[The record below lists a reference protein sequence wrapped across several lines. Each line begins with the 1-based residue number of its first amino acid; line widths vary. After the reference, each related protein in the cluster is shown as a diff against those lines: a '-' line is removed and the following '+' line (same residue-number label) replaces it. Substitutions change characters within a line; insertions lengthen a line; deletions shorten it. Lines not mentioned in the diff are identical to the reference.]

1 MSKLLLKVKAI
12 NTSRGCR
19 CFLNKFFS
27 TLSKPQLRRVFSID
41 EIPCL
46 TRMRHVT
53 LVLQEFRETYSLLF
67 LRAWF
72 ANEVCVVWV
81 VLSVTAELVL
91 FSSHSF
97 KLLHTSQP
105 SGPSHPGPGPRSPG
119 PSLHQIHQQRLQSSN
134 QASTTAALPRFV
146 HRGTAEAFE
155 FVLHGSGLFACHD
168 PWYATVCHGM
178 PWFVCFW
185 RGFNMFQ
192 SSDLQC
198 WVISFHLSAS
208 MSAIRIYLAT
218 AKYLFT
224 TTMTPHSTTY
234 MPWTST
240 TSTTSTICCSAAE
253 TIIDLHLQKAAVHRL
268 RCRHVAFRNAKE
280 LQKRMILHRSCGCRT
295 SQIHTTGES
304 RFIQI

>member
-53 LVLQEFRETYSLLF
+53 VVLQEFRETYSLHF
-67 LRAWF
+67 LRTWF

-91 FSSHSF
+91 FSSHF
-97 KLLHTSQP
+97 KLLQTS
-105 SGPSHPGPGPRSPG
+105 SHFTAQRSKMFKSSRSRSPG

-155 FVLHGSGLFACHD
+155 FVLHGSGLFAS
-168 PWYATVCHGM
+168 PWPMVCHGM
-178 PWFVCFW
+178 PWYAMVCMFLT
-185 RGFNMFQ
+185 RFQYVSIVRPPMLSHIFSSQCFNVCYP
-192 SSDLQC
+192 DLFGHC
-198 WVISFHLSAS
+198 KISFYNHHD
-208 MSAIRIYLAT
+208 
-218 AKYLFT
+218 T
-224 TTMTPHSTTY
+224 TFNN
-234 MPWTST
+234 
-240 TSTTSTICCSAAE
+240 
-253 TIIDLHLQKAAVHRL
+253 L
-268 RCRHVAFRNAKE
+268 
-280 LQKRMILHRSCGCRT
+280 
-295 SQIHTTGES
+295 
-304 RFIQI
+304 